1 MPGMQAPTPQTES
14 PYELGRK
21 LENVIRRGTVHA
33 VRGKPAAVRVQSGDN
48 ITNWLPWLALRAG
61 GVEGGR
67 MWDAPV
73 EGEQCVILSQGGD
86 LAQGVVLVGLP
97 SDAMPDGSDILGH
110 VRRDFDETDYWEWL
124 RGAFTLFCMEA
135 ITLTVAD
142 TCRLHMTPDALQINV
157 GSAQLLI
164 TEEQITSNVD
174 VVAKG
179 ISLVEHKHE
188 GVTAG
193 RDETGKPVQ

>member
-48 ITNWLPWLALRAG
+48 VTNWLPWLALRAG

-97 SDAMPDGSDILGH
+97 SDAMPEGSDILGH

-135 ITLTVAD
+135 ITLNVSD
-142 TCRLHMTPDALQINV
+142 SCRLHMTPEALQINV
-157 GSAQLLI
+157 GGAQLLI
-164 TEEQITSNVD
+164 TESGITSNVD
-174 VVAKG
+174 ITAQG
-179 ISLVEHKHE
+179 ISLTRHKHR
-188 GVTAG
+188 GVT
-193 RDETGKPVQ
+193 TGPSTTGGPVA